1 MAERKTD
8 IAHEDDYVD
17 ESGWTSLEPEHGGH
31 GSGEWK
37 AVGMAA
43 PESKPHDHSEG
54 NMTGSRNLERGI
66 RPVEGDGDGAPIDP
80 ETDA

>member
-8 IAHEDDYVD
+8 SAHKDDFID
-17 ESGWTSLEPEHGGH
+17 ESGWTSLEPEHAGPGN
-31 GSGEWK
+31 EPWA
-37 AVGMAA
+37 AVDPAA

-54 NMTGSRNLERGI
+54 NMRRSENLERGI

-80 ETDA
+80 ETDT